1 MSALTTSP
9 DTSEIRP
16 QEAAVVEPE
25 LGSSVEDELS
35 WRLRQQEILSAF
47 GLFALRCKE
56 RFDLLGEATRA
67 CADGMNVDLCKYL
80 ERDHEDPAR
89 LRVCAGVG
97 WKDGVVGVATLG
109 GDLESPAGY
118 AFHTRQ
124 PVISNHL
131 EEETRFR
138 TPALMVEHGVRRAL
152 NVPVRDGAEPYGVL
166 EVDSTRDGKFSHDDI
181 AFVQAMGNTVAVA
194 LERLR
199 TAQELERAMERE
211 RLLAHEM
218 RHRIKNLFS
227 VVSGVMSMSEREARK
242 SGDPEAALP
251 IARERIGALERAA
264 DVGLHQSENDRTAT
278 VTLNPL
284 GLSRSVLAPYGGQVT
299 VKGGAGVLDGSLST
313 PIALLLHELATNS
326 IKYGAFSS
334 ASGTVHVDWSRTDT
348 QMIMTWVEEGGPT
361 IDTAPAHSGFGT
373 ALVTGIISA
382 SGGAMATEW
391 LPSGLRVTVE
401 FPVT

>member
-1 MSALTTSP
+1 MPS
-9 DTSEIRP
+9 DTPAVRP
-16 QEAAVVEPE
+16 QDAAIVEPE
-25 LGSSVEDELS
+25 LGARVDDELA

-47 GLFALRCKE
+47 GVFALRCQE

-80 ERDHEDPAR
+80 ERDSEDPSR
-89 LRVCAGVG
+89 LLVCAGVG

-131 EEETRFR
+131 DAETRFR
-138 TPALMVEHGVRRAL
+138 TPELMVDHGIRRAL

-166 EVDSTRDGKFSHDDI
+166 EVDSTNDGKFSHDDV

-199 TAQELERAMERE
+199 TAAELERAVERE

-218 RHRIKNLFS
+218 KHRIKNLFS
-227 VVSGVMSMSEREARK
+227 VVSGVMSMSEREARH
-242 SGDPEAALP
+242 SGEPENALA

-264 DVGLHQSENDRTAT
+264 HIGMHHDEGDLALAVN
-278 VTLNPL
+278 LNPL
-284 GLSRSVLAPYGGQVT
+284 ALTRSVLSPYGDRVT
-299 VKGGAGVLDGSLST
+299 VDGKVGLLEGSFST
-313 PIALLLHELATNS
+313 PLALVLHELATNS

-334 ASGTVHVDWSRTDT
+334 SYGTVSVRWHRTKS
-348 QMIMTWVEEGGPT
+348 QMTMTWTEAGGPAVVA
-361 IDTAPAHSGFGT
+361 APEHTGFGT
-373 ALVTGIISA
+373 KLVTGIISA
-382 SGGAMATEW
+382 SGGAMKTDW
-391 LPSGLRVTVE
+391 LSEGLRVTVE
-401 FPVT
+401 LPVT

>member
-1 MSALTTSP
+1 MPSDIP
-9 DTSEIRP
+9 DTRP
-16 QEAAVVEPE
+16 QDAAVVEPE
-25 LGSSVEDELS
+25 LGARVEDELA

-47 GLFALRCKE
+47 GLFALRCRE
-56 RFDLLGEATRA
+56 RPDLLGEATRA

-80 ERDHEDPAR
+80 ERDREDPSR
-89 LRVCAGVG
+89 LLVCAGVG

-109 GDLESPAGY
+109 GDMDSPAGY

-131 EEETRFR
+131 DKETRFR

-199 TAQELERAMERE
+199 TAEELERAVDRE

-218 RHRIKNLFS
+218 KHRIKNLFS
-227 VVSGVMSMSEREARK
+227 VVSGVISMSEREARR
-242 SGDPEAALP
+242 SGEPDNALAM
-251 IARERIGALERAA
+251 ARERIGALERAA
-264 DVGLHQSENDRTAT
+264 DIGLHHPDDDRL
-278 VTLNPL
+278 VVRNLNPIAL
-284 GLSRSVLAPYGGQVT
+284 TRSVLSPYGDRVIVDGD
-299 VKGGAGVLDGSLST
+299 AGILEGSFST
-313 PIALLLHELATNS
+313 PLALVLHELATNS

-334 ASGTVHVDWSRTDT
+334 GQGVITVRWSRTES
-348 QMIMTWVEEGGPT
+348 QMTMTWTERGGP
-361 IDTAPAHSGFGT
+361 AVSSVPEHAGFGT
-373 ALVTGIISA
+373 MLVSGIISA
-382 SGGAMATEW
+382 SGGAMVTDW
-391 LPSGLRVTVE
+391 LPTGLRVTVE
-401 FPVT
+401 LPLTSSL

>member
-1 MSALTTSP
+1 MSS
-9 DTSEIRP
+9 DTPEIRP
-16 QEAAVVEPE
+16 QDAAVVEPE
-25 LGSSVEDELS
+25 FGASVEDELS

-80 ERDHEDPAR
+80 ERDREDPSR
-89 LRVCAGVG
+89 LLVCAGVG

-109 GDLESPAGY
+109 ADLESPAGY

-138 TPALMVEHGVRRAL
+138 TPVLMVEHGVRRAL

-166 EVDSTRDGKFSHDDI
+166 EVDSTQDGKFSHDDI

-199 TAQELERAMERE
+199 TAEELERAMERE
-211 RLLAHEM
+211 KMLAHEM

-242 SGDPEAALP
+242 SGEPENALSL
-251 IARERIGALERAA
+251 ARERIGALERAA
-264 DVGLHQSENDRTAT
+264 DIGLHQSESDRAVT
-278 VTLNPL
+278 VILNPIV
-284 GLSRSVLAPYGGQVT
+284 LSRSVLSPYGGQVT
-299 VKGGAGVLDGSLST
+299 VEGGTGVLDGSLST
-313 PIALLLHELATNS
+313 PLALLLHELATNS
-326 IKYGAFSS
+326 IKYGALG
-334 ASGTVHVDWSRTDT
+334 SGDGTISVHWSQTEGR
-348 QMIMTWVEEGGPT
+348 MIMTWVEEGGPL
-361 IDTAPAHSGFGT
+361 IDAAPAHSGFGT
-373 ALVTGIISA
+373 TLVTGIISA
-382 SGGAMATEW
+382 SGGAMSTEW
-391 LPSGLRVTVE
+391 LPTGLRVTVE